1 MTSYYP
7 NAAPDRVAAWY
18 RRGRYIDPP
27 TASALKELGLN
38 SSNPNHQPSDPVSWV
53 DRYGDYLYAFAL
65 SRVRDPSAAEEM
77 VQEALL
83 AALGARK
90 NFKKH
95 SSEKTWL
102 TGILKHKIMDYFRK
116 QSREKSD
123 LRIDSSETQVEAFFT
138 ENGQWREK
146 PVHWAADPHELYKQ
160 KEFLAVLYYCL
171 TELPARQSEVFTLR
185 EMDGL
190 STDEIC
196 KLYDI
201 SATNCWVILHRA
213 RMFLRSCVEKNWFKD
228 PKR

>member
-1 MTSYYP
+1 M
-7 NAAPDRVAAWY
+7 
-18 RRGRYIDPP
+18 
-27 TASALKELGLN
+27 
-38 SSNPNHQPSDPVSWV
+38 SWV

-65 SRVRDPSAAEEM
+65 SRVREPSVAEEM

-90 NFKKH
+90 NFRKH

-102 TGILKHKIMDYFRK
+102 TGILKHKIMDYF
-116 QSREKSD
+116 
-123 LRIDSSETQVEAFFT
+123 LDSSETPVEAFFT

-146 PVHWAADPHELYKQ
+146 PVHWATDPHELYKQ

-171 TELPARQSEVFTLR
+171 GVLPVRQSEVFTLR

-213 RMFLRSCVEKNWFKD
+213 RMFLRSCVEKNWFND